1 MITTYTYTHIH
12 LRQLILQFSSYS
24 KTYFNAS
31 KLIPVSYGWE
41 KGEGMQYCGVACWCL
56 QHAPLMTAQCT
67 CHMICNYIC
76 ITYMRTC
83 AHEWLFVR
91 AYICIS
97 IFLHVW
103 LFLSLPLSRCK
114 HICTHISVCA
124 RQRLCLRVCVFVVT
138 SCVCQCVLNKFTLS
152 LSIARVLS

>member
-1 MITTYTYTHIH
+1 MIITYTYTHIH

-76 ITYMRTC
+76 MHTC
-83 AHEWLFVR
+83 IPTCEHVR
-91 AYICIS
+91 MNDCLYVRISAYQFFSMYGSFSPFHSPDVNIYVHTFQCVRDRGCVCVCVCLWS
-97 IFLHVW
+97 QV
-103 LFLSLPLSRCK
+103 
-114 HICTHISVCA
+114 VCA
-124 RQRLCLRVCVFVVT
+124 SAC
-138 SCVCQCVLNKFTLS
+138 
-152 LSIARVLS
+152 